1 MCRSSGVIQH
11 GLNLTS
17 VYSHFLPQRGRPE
30 VTTMP
35 MGLGATVDYIFY
47 SAKPVEKGNRGGE
60 CGSAGLIPVM
70 LGEGCEACQNAAQ
83 HWAVHFIKLGWIYR
97 V

>member
-17 VYSHFLPQRGRPE
+17 VYSHYLPQRGRSE

-47 SAKPVEKGNRGGE
+47 SAEPVENGRRGGE
-60 CGSAGLIPVM
+60 CGNAGVIPVA
-70 LGEGCEACQNAAQ
+70 LGEGCE
-83 HWAVHFIKLGWIYR
+83 V
-97 V
+97 